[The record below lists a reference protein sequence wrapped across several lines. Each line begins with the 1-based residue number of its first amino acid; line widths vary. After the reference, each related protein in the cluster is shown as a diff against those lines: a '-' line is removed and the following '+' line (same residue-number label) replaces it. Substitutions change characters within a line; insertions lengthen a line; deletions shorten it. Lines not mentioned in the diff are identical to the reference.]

1 MALLDRIRD
10 IVGENGVLT
19 GEDASSRPADWTGMT
34 KCGAHAVVRPRSTEE
49 LAALMALCHA
59 AKQPVVPAGGLT
71 GLVHGTDATEADF
84 QISFERMRAIESI
97 DPIGRTITVQAGV
110 SLQAVH
116 EAAAEHGLSYGVELG
131 SRGSCTIGGNI
142 STNAGGNTVVRHGM
156 TRDNVLGVEA
166 VLADGRV
173 LSSMNSLIKNNAAYD
188 LKHLFIGSEGTLGLV
203 TRAVL
208 RLQPAPASVATA
220 LIATDSFEG
229 LTSLFALAGRRLG
242 GLLSSFEVMWRAH
255 YEQIAI
261 TSGRH
266 QPPLPGGHEHYVVL
280 EATGTD
286 AERDEALFADM
297 LGEALERGF
306 ASDAVLASSVA
317 QRAAI
322 WGVREDIIGLVTD
335 FYPCATFDIS
345 LPISAMDGYVRDLRA
360 TVAQEWGEDAKVI
373 VFGHMGDSNLH
384 VLVAPRPWDE
394 ALRHKAEELVYT
406 PLKALGGSLSAEH
419 GIGLEKRDWLHVS
432 RTEEEIALMRQ
443 LKAMMDPLN
452 LLNPGKVLA

>member
-1 MALLDRIRD
+1 MELLARIRA
-10 IVGENGVLT
+10 IVGDNGVLT

-34 KCGAHAVVRPRSTEE
+34 TCAASAVIRPRSTQE
-49 LAALMALCHA
+49 LSAVMALCHDTR
-59 AKQPVVPAGGLT
+59 QSVVPAGGLT
-71 GLVHGTDATEADF
+71 GLVHGTDASPSDV
-84 QISFERMRAIESI
+84 QISFERMRTIEAI

-110 SLQAVH
+110 TLQAVH
-116 EAAAEHGLSYGVELG
+116 EAAAEHGLSYGVDLG
-131 SRGSCTIGGNI
+131 ARGSCTIGGNI
-142 STNAGGNTVVRHGM
+142 STNAGGNTVVRYGM
-156 TRDNVLGVEA
+156 TRDNVLGLEA

-173 LSSMNSLIKNNAAYD
+173 ISAMNTLIKNNAAYD

-208 RLQPAPASVATA
+208 KLQPKPASVATA
-220 LIATDSFEG
+220 MLAVDSFEG

-266 QPPLPGGHEHYVVL
+266 LPPLPGGHEFYIVV

-286 AERDEALFADM
+286 PERDEGLFADVM
-297 LGEALERGF
+297 SEALEQGL
-306 ASDAVLASSVA
+306 AVDAVLASSGA

-322 WGVREDIIGLVTD
+322 WGVREDIVGLVTD

-345 LPISAMDGYVRDLRA
+345 LPISAMDDYVRALRA
-360 TVAQEWGEDAKVI
+360 SVLQEWGEKAGVI
-373 VFGHMGDSNLH
+373 VFGHLGDGNLH
-384 VLVAPRPWDE
+384 VLVAPRPWDD
-394 ALRHKAEELVYT
+394 ALRHRAEELVYL

-432 RTEEEIALMRQ
+432 RTPEELGLMREV
-443 LKAMMDPLN
+443 KAMLDPYG
-452 LLNPGKVLA
+452 LLNPGKVLG